1 MSTSIYDDGAA
12 LQDLIEACDE
22 ESTRVESVALP
33 ALAAA
38 DAGALFTAAL
48 HLAVAVEAGS
58 ISRALEAT
66 HRARSAAANLAA
78 ALEGIENGGD
88 DEDLAFDLLDFQR
101 RIARQLDTAVAAF
114 DTSTEVLP

>member
-1 MSTSIYDDGAA
+1 MNTSIDGAA
-12 LQDLIEACDE
+12 PQELIVACP
-22 ESTRVESVALP
+22 ESTTLP

-48 HLAVAVEAGS
+48 HLAAAIEAGS
-58 ISRALEAT
+58 ISRALEAA
-66 HRARSAAANLAA
+66 HRAHSAASDLAT
-78 ALEGIENGGD
+78 ALNDIENAGD

-101 RIARQLDTAVAAF
+101 RIAHQLDTAVAAF